1 MRWKTITPNSELP
14 AFASVADRELPQ
26 WWNVPK
32 NLTNRSAVILSLQNP
47 REKIWG
53 ILLSINTFGITA
65 RGIDINSFPDWVRSV
80 ANNTESMSLST
91 MFVPMM
97 RVEKVTLDETFGM
110 TKSFSEQFFERVG
123 RSVLEVMELPDD
135 DDVHFS
141 Y

>member
-1 MRWKTITPNSELP
+1 VVRDLLLWWK
-14 AFASVADRELPQ
+14 VA
-26 WWNVPK
+26 K
-32 NLTNRSAVILSLQNP
+32 NLTTRSAVILSLQNP

-53 ILLSINTFGITA
+53 VMLSINSFGITV
-65 RGIDINSFPDWVRSV
+65 RGIDINSFQDWVRSV

-110 TKSFSEQFFERVG
+110 YKSFSEQFAERVG
-123 RSVLEVMELPDD
+123 RSVLEVMDLPDED
-135 DDVHFS
+135 DIHFS

>member
-1 MRWKTITPNSELP
+1 MGLP
-14 AFASVADRELPQ
+14 VFASGVVRESLL

-32 NLTNRSAVILSLQNP
+32 NLTTRSAVILSLQNP

-53 ILLSINTFGITA
+53 VLLSINTFGITL
-65 RGIDINSFPDWVRSV
+65 RGIDINSFQDWVRAV

-97 RVEKVTLDETFGM
+97 RVEKVTLDETSGM
-110 TKSFSEQFFERVG
+110 YKSFSEQFQERVG
-123 RSVLEVMELPDD
+123 RSVLEVMDLPDED
-135 DDVHFS
+135 DIHFS

>member
-1 MRWKTITPNSELP
+1 MGAR
-14 AFASVADRELPQ
+14 ASLL

-32 NLTNRSAVILSLQNP
+32 NLTTRSAVILSLQNP

-53 ILLSINTFGITA
+53 VLLSINSFGITV
-65 RGIDINSFPDWVRSV
+65 RGIDINSFQDWVRSV

-110 TKSFSEQFFERVG
+110 YKSFSEQFAERVG
-123 RSVLEVMELPDD
+123 RSVLEVMDLPDED
-135 DDVHFS
+135 DIHFS

>member
-1 MRWKTITPNSELP
+1 
-14 AFASVADRELPQ
+14 VDRGLLL

-32 NLTNRSAVILSLQNP
+32 NLTTRSSVILSLQNP

-53 ILLSINTFGITA
+53 VLLSINTFGITV
-65 RGIDINSFPDWVRSV
+65 RGIDINSFQDWVRAV

-97 RVEKVTLDETFGM
+97 RIEKVTLDEAFGEY
-110 TKSFSEQFFERVG
+110 KSFSEQFHERVG
-123 RSVLEVMELPDD
+123 RSVLEVMDIPEEDD
-135 DDVHFS
+135 IHFS